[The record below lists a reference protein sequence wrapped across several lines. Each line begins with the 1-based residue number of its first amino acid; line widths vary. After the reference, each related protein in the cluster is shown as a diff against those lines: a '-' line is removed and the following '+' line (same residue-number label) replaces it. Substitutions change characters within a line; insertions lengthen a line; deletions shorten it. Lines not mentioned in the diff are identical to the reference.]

1 MYEYIEKNIKEV
13 RDRLGEA
20 ALKNGRRPEEIKLV
34 AVSKTFPAEIVKA
47 AVGFGMTDLGESR
60 IQDAEPKIEKL
71 GDIAA
76 WHMIGHLQTNKAKR
90 AVELFPIIQSLDS
103 IRLAEELEKRAGN
116 IDKKID
122 CLIELNSSGE
132 ESKYGFTPDRILEA
146 LRELKD
152 YRYLDVRGVMTIG
165 PYVENENEIRRA
177 FQLTRSLLEKGK
189 EIIGDKFDTLS
200 MGMSSDF
207 ELAVAEGSN
216 MVRIGTAIFGPR
228 KK

>member
-1 MYEYIEKNIKEV
+1 VYEYIEKNIKEV

>member
-34 AVSKTFPAEIVKA
+34 AVSKTFPAEIIKA
-47 AVGFGMTDLGESR
+47 AVEFGMTDLGESR

-152 YRYLDVRGVMTIG
+152 YRYLNLRGVMTIG
-165 PYVENENEIRRA
+165 PYVEDENEIRRA

-189 EIIGDKFDTLS
+189 EIVGDKFDTLS